1 MPDAEEKTIAFV
13 VYPGLTPLDLI
24 GPLEVFAATS
34 FFAPHIHATTVA
46 ERREPMPTDCPVELI
61 PEHTFDEVPEP
72 DAVVVPGGLAPSI
85 RAMANDALR
94 QYVASAGERAEMV
107 TSVCTGALVLGA
119 AGLLEG
125 RRATTHWAYARLL
138 EKLGAQYLP
147 ERWVEDGKFL
157 TSAGVSAGIDMAL
170 HLAAL
175 LTDEATARMAQLA
188 IEYDPRP
195 PFGGI
200 DWSGVNRDM
209 WAPMVEHQLKEE
221 LADHPDLLARLSG

>member
-1 MPDAEEKTIAFV
+1 LLATLLISTFGAAQAQQTPTLSIDVNQVKSKVSPMLYGLMTEEIN
-13 VYPGLTPLDLI
+13 YSYD
-24 GPLEVFAATS
+24 
-34 FFAPHIHATTVA
+34 
-46 ERREPMPTDCPVELI
+46 
-61 PEHTFDEVPEP
+61 
-72 DAVVVPGGLAPSI
+72 GGL
-85 RAMANDALR
+85 
-94 QYVASAGERAEMV
+94 YAEMV
-107 TSVCTGALVLGA
+107 RNRTFRARRRDVPYW
-119 AGLLEG
+119 LL
-125 RRATTHWAYARLL
+125 
-138 EKLGAQYLP
+138 
-147 ERWVEDGKFL
+147 VEDGKFL

>member
-1 MPDAEEKTIAFV
+1 MPDADEKTIAFV

-34 FFAPHIHATTVA
+34 FFAPHIHAATVA
-46 ERREPMPTDCPVELI
+46 ERREPMSTDCPVEVI
-61 PEHTFDEVPEP
+61 PEHTFDEVPDP
-72 DAVVVPGGLAPSI
+72 YAVVVPGGQAPCI
-85 RAMANDALR
+85 RAMANDAIREYLT
-94 QYVASAGERAEMV
+94 SADEHAEMV

-125 RRATTHWAYARLL
+125 RKATTHWAYARLL

-147 ERWVEDGKFL
+147 ERWVQDGKFL

-175 LTDEATARMAQLA
+175 LTDEATARMAQIA

-209 WAPMVEHQLKEE
+209 WAPMVEHQVREE